1 MDAAISFLILESI
14 KKQPNGRTGKIK
26 MTFANRHQAAYYRI
40 LVKGHLEPSW
50 GSWFDGMSIQ
60 NLPDGETML
69 TGPVADQAMLHGL
82 LIKIRDLGLP
92 LISLSRLSAEKREN
106 NTG

>member
-1 MDAAISFLILESI
+1 MDAAISFRLLESI
-14 KKQPNGRTGKIK
+14 KKQPNGKTGKIK
-26 MTFANRHQAAYYRI
+26 MTFANGHQAAHYRI

-60 NLPDGETML
+60 NLPDGETVL
-69 TGPVADQAMLHGL
+69 TGPVVDQAMLHGL

-92 LISLSRLSAEKREN
+92 LISLSRLSVEEREN
-106 NTG
+106 NTR